1 MTTRD
6 NEPLEHR
13 YEDDRLLDGERPLD
27 SDRPLDD
34 RRLDDDRPLDAGRG
48 LDDNQRL
55 DDNQPLDDTRLVD
68 DDRPLD
74 ANRGLDDNTPVDASR
89 GLEDDRPLDANRGL
103 DDDTPL
109 DAGRGLDD
117 ADRTADVD
125 RSADTAE
132 QTRTEGLSA
141 DDPLVPTETAVDFK
155 ARWDVIQ
162 QGFVD
167 DPRNSVTDADKLV
180 GDVLQRL
187 STSFD
192 EQHQGLESQWAN
204 GEPSTEDLRAA
215 LQRYRAFFERLLT
228 L

>member
-6 NEPLEHR
+6 NEPLDHR

-55 DDNQPLDDTRLVD
+55 GDNQRLEDNQPLDDTRLVD

-74 ANRGLDDNTPVDASR
+74 ANRELR
-89 GLEDDRPLDANRGL
+89 GRPPARCQ
-103 DDDTPL
+103 PW
-109 DAGRGLDD
+109 ARRRHAVGRRPWVG
-117 ADRTADVD
+117 RRPYCGR
-125 RSADTAE
+125 RSLRRLQE
-132 QTRTEGLSA
+132 QTPTEGLSA

-192 EQHQGLESQWAN
+192 QQHQGLESQWAN

>member
-6 NEPLEHR
+6 NEPLDHR

-27 SDRPLDD
+27 SDRSLGD
-34 RRLDDDRPLDAGRG
+34 RRPDEDRPLDAGRG
-48 LDDNQRL
+48 LDDNQRLGDDQRL

-68 DDRPLD
+68 DDHPLD
-74 ANRGLDDNTPVDASR
+74 ANR

-109 DAGRGLDD
+109 DARRGLDD

-125 RSADTAE
+125 RSGETRE
-132 QTRTEGLSA
+132 QTPTEGLSA

-192 EQHQGLESQWAN
+192 QQHQGLESQWAN

>member
-6 NEPLEHR
+6 NEPLDHR

-34 RRLDDDRPLDAGRG
+34 RPLDDRRLDDDRPLDAGRG
-48 LDDNQRL
+48 LEDDQRLDDNQRLGDNQRL

-68 DDRPLD
+68 DDHPVD
-74 ANRGLDDNTPVDASR
+74 ANRGLD
-89 GLEDDRPLDANRGL
+89 G
-103 DDDTPL
+103 DTPS

-117 ADRTADVD
+117 ADRTADDD
-125 RSADTAE
+125 RSGDTRE
-132 QTRTEGLSA
+132 QTPTEGLSA

-192 EQHQGLESQWAN
+192 QQHQGLESQWAN

>member
-6 NEPLEHR
+6 NEPLDHR

-27 SDRPLDD
+27 SDRPLD
-34 RRLDDDRPLDAGRG
+34 AGRG
-48 LDDNQRL
+48 LDDNQRLGDNQRL

-68 DDRPLD
+68 DDHPLD
-74 ANRGLDDNTPVDASR
+74 ANRGLDD
-89 GLEDDRPLDANRGL
+89 E
-103 DDDTPL
+103 TPL

-125 RSADTAE
+125 RSGETRE
-132 QTRTEGLSA
+132 QIPTEGLSA

-192 EQHQGLESQWAN
+192 QQHQGLESQWAN

>member
-1 MTTRD
+1 M
-6 NEPLEHR
+6 
-13 YEDDRLLDGERPLD
+13 
-27 SDRPLDD
+27 
-34 RRLDDDRPLDAGRG
+34 
-48 LDDNQRL
+48 
-55 DDNQPLDDTRLVD
+55 
-68 DDRPLD
+68 
-74 ANRGLDDNTPVDASR
+74 
-89 GLEDDRPLDANRGL
+89 
-103 DDDTPL
+103 
-109 DAGRGLDD
+109 
-117 ADRTADVD
+117 
-125 RSADTAE
+125 
-132 QTRTEGLSA
+132 
-141 DDPLVPTETAVDFK
+141 DFK

-192 EQHQGLESQWAN
+192 QQHQGLESQWAN

>member
-1 MTTRD
+1 M
-6 NEPLEHR
+6 
-13 YEDDRLLDGERPLD
+13 DD
-27 SDRPLDD
+27 
-34 RRLDDDRPLDAGRG
+34 
-48 LDDNQRL
+48 
-55 DDNQPLDDTRLVD
+55 
-68 DDRPLD
+68 
-74 ANRGLDDNTPVDASR
+74 
-89 GLEDDRPLDANRGL
+89 
-103 DDDTPL
+103 
-109 DAGRGLDD
+109 
-117 ADRTADVD
+117 DRTADVD
-125 RSADTAE
+125 RSADSRE
-132 QTRTEGLSA
+132 QTATEGLSA

-192 EQHQGLESQWAN
+192 QQHQGLESQWAN

>member
-6 NEPLEHR
+6 NEPR
-13 YEDDRLLDGERPLD
+13 SYEDDRLLDGERPLD
-27 SDRPLDD
+27 SDR
-34 RRLDDDRPLDAGRG
+34 RADDDRLLDASRG
-48 LDDNQRL
+48 GLGDNQRM
-55 DDNQPLDDTRLVD
+55 DDNQPLDDTRLVN
-68 DDRPLD
+68 DDRPVD
-74 ANRGLDDNTPVDASR
+74 ANRGP
-89 GLEDDRPLDANRGL
+89 EDDRPLDADRGL
-103 DDDTPL
+103 DDDRP
-109 DAGRGLDD
+109 LDD

-125 RSADTAE
+125 RSGDSAE
-132 QTRTEGLSA
+132 QTTQGLSA

-192 EQHQGLESQWAN
+192 QQHQGLESQWAN

>member
-1 MTTRD
+1 MTTKD
-6 NEPLEHR
+6 NEPLDHR

-34 RRLDDDRPLDAGRG
+34 RRPDEDRPLDAGRG
-48 LDDNQRL
+48 LDDNQHLHDNQRL

-74 ANRGLDDNTPVDASR
+74 ANR

-125 RSADTAE
+125 RSGDTGE
-132 QTRTEGLSA
+132 QTPTEGLSA

-192 EQHQGLESQWAN
+192 QQHQGLESQWAN

>member
-6 NEPLEHR
+6 NEPIDRR
-13 YEDDRLLDGERPLD
+13 YEDDRLLDGDRPLD
-27 SDRPLDD
+27 SDRPLDT
-34 RRLDDDRPLDAGRG
+34 GRG
-48 LDDNQRL
+48 P

-68 DDRPLD
+68 DDRQLDANRGFD
-74 ANRGLDDNTPVDASR
+74 ANRGLDDDRLSDGDR
-89 GLEDDRPLDANRGL
+89 GLRDDRPLDANRGL
-103 DDDTPL
+103 DDNSSL
-109 DAGRGLDD
+109 DAGRGLGDG
-117 ADRTADVD
+117 DRGTDTD
-125 RSADTAE
+125 RSADSTD
-132 QTRTEGLSA
+132 QTPTEGLSA
-141 DDPLVPTETAVDFK
+141 DDPLVPRDTAVDFK

-180 GDVLQRL
+180 GEVLQRL

-192 EQHQGLESQWAN
+192 QQHQGLESQWAN